1 MPSPADDYL
10 AAALAF
16 MEQHSLHRDL
26 IDWPTLRHTATQHA
40 ADAAT
45 PADTYD
51 AIRWALTQLQ
61 DRHSFF
67 APPDHYVDGD
77 DHQIQTRA
85 AAWLH
90 ETAQAQPAQPLSR

>member
-1 MPSPADDYL
+1 MYQECVMPSPADDYL

-61 DRHSFF
+61 DRQVSLRR
-67 APPDHYVDGD
+67 
-77 DHQIQTRA
+77 QTIM
-85 AAWLH
+85 
-90 ETAQAQPAQPLSR
+90 